1 MEIQQRQLKFLVVA
15 LLCGVTKPQCRSAFV
30 VRGKRLEP
38 SRWSRKPGTITPL
51 GDPLDRHST
60 SGAHVLLHNSLDSRQ
75 LEFLSATSLGVL
87 ANADHGATNAG
98 LALLPALG
106 SSCIMLTIVALLY
119 SWEKS
124 VAWARETLPGE
135 LRPVVESILGEIGGL
150 GFVGL
155 LLQTLLQSR
164 SNKEIVF

>member
-1 MEIQQRQLKFLVVA
+1 MASTTAARQLQDTTPWYILYSSFYAKSESSF
-15 LLCGVTKPQCRSAFV
+15 GTRIRSF
-30 VRGKRLEP
+30 
-38 SRWSRKPGTITPL
+38 
-51 GDPLDRHST
+51 
-60 SGAHVLLHNSLDSRQ
+60 HNSLDSRQ

-124 VAWARETLPGE
+124 VEWARETLPGE